1 LESLK
6 GNKSAAKNLN
16 KSVKHIL
23 KESDAESP
31 RASTRRTIN
40 LNENTMLLPSI
51 NQNLNE
57 CDKE

>member
-6 GNKSAAKNLN
+6 GNKSAAKKLN
-16 KSVKHIL
+16 ESVKNIL
-23 KESDAESP
+23 QESDAESP

-40 LNENTMLLPSI
+40 LNNNSMLLSSI
-51 NQNLNE
+51 DGNLNE